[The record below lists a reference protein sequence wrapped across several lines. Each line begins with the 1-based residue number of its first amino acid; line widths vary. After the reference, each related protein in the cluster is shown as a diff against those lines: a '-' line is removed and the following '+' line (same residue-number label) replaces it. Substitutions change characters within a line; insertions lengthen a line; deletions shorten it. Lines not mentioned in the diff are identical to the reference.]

1 MTKKTISDWAKKNFF
16 HWFVES
22 YQFRSPVPRQ
32 FLLKLAENEDLLS
45 RLHIVLDGSYLRPL
59 LLIATDRTGLP
70 PLLYKTLDDNTV
82 LDPAAIQAAIMEEA
96 GPLYLTLYF
105 PDRSTSEPYQ
115 AVAEENPAPFDS
127 AYANHILFQ
136 FELSLLNTA
145 VRRDLERERLLSLID
160 QALDQ
165 KDQRKF
171 KRLVKKLKSF

>member
-1 MTKKTISDWAKKNFF
+1 MTKKTISDWAKKNFL

-22 YQFRSPVPRQ
+22 YQFHSPVPRQ

-45 RLHIVLDGSYLRPL
+45 RIHIVLDGSYLRPL
-59 LLIATDRTGLP
+59 LVISTNRTGLP

-82 LDPAAIQAAIMEEA
+82 LDPAAIQTAVMEET
-96 GPLYLTLYF
+96 GLFYLMLYF

-115 AVAEENPAPFDS
+115 AVAEENLAPFDS
-127 AYANHILFQ
+127 ASAHHILFQ

-165 KDQRKF
+165 KDKRKF
-171 KRLVKKLKSF
+171 KRLAKKLKSL